1 MNLIYFATG
10 SIIFII
16 FSIFIYYYVKCK
28 YKKYDEIETLK
39 EKIIDERA
47 KIKQALDYF
56 KNTYEHHVFVS
67 IKTNV
72 DLCLEIILN
81 KTYKYQITYLKKLF
95 DKIFETGYRL
105 KTNYDDPMYIITP
118 LKNFREELAQELID
132 YIKDVERGQRII

>member
-16 FSIFIYYYVKCK
+16 FSISIYSYVKYK

-39 EKIIDERA
+39 EKIIDERV
-47 KIKQALDYF
+47 KIKQAIDYF

-81 KTYKYQITYLKKLF
+81 KTHENQIIYLKKLF
-95 DKIFETGYRL
+95 DKLFETGYRL
-105 KTNYDDPMYIITP
+105 KTNYDDPMYIIMP

-132 YIKDVERGQRII
+132 YIKDVERG